1 MTEQRMLPRIIAHRG
16 DLTKGIENTMEALN
30 GALECADGVE
40 IDIRM
45 TSDQHLIVFHDDSLK
60 RLAPKEYERLGK
72 RKIHDLTLS
81 EIQSVQ
87 MPKDGNL
94 LGPFP
99 KGGYPVETMPLLKK
113 YRTGNGHGETSGIVT
128 FAQFCAWLK
137 QTPENFFAEVE
148 YKEKDLVEA
157 SLATMKEYDVLH
169 KCILFSGD
177 RAVIQQL
184 QTWFKEHEK
193 PDGLRLGANI
203 RFLNKETMAMIQN
216 MDLYEAGLN
225 GGMYANHDVLWLKE
239 HGIVTFSN
247 LLDVPSWWEKLAGSE
262 TACFKTNCARTVHD
276 YFENMW

>member
-1 MTEQRMLPRIIAHRG
+1 MTEERKYPKIIAHRG
-16 DLTKGIENTMEALN
+16 DLTRGIENTMDALN
-30 GALECADGVE
+30 SALDCADGVE

-60 RLAPKEYERLGK
+60 RLAPAEYERLG
-72 RKIHDLTLS
+72 RKKICDMTLA

-99 KGGYPVETMPLLKK
+99 QGGYPIETMPLLKK
-113 YRTGNGHGETSGIVT
+113 YRTGDGQGETSGIVT
-128 FAQFCAWLK
+128 FAEFCAWLK